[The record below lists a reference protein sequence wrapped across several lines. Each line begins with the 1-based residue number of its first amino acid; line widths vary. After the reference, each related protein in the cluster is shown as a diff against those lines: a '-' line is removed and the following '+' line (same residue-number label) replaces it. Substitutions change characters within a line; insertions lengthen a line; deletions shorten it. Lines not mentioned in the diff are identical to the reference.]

1 MSLTEKQQ
9 KRRREVIEDIIQKRP
24 TSNGCT
30 YTSEKYYDYDRNYE
44 RTKMIPSK
52 SFFGYDPAELV
63 SLELHNSGY
72 QLRESMYEIYEK
84 GHTQKMNRFDERICS
99 ALLKHIRNVGVPGL
113 YRVRT
118 SLSNLGFIYANNL
131 SEAQRV
137 ADVTYGFTI
146 AGKKNRWGDQ
156 VELAVGFH
164 RCGTVAELN
173 ASNESDVAR
182 LNEKIRD
189 AKESVE
195 RILGQISDHE
205 QDLIAIQMSE
215 LSQLSASFE
224 EDAA

>member
-9 KRRREVIEDIIQKRP
+9 KRRREVIEDIIKKRP
-24 TSNGCT
+24 VSNGCT

-72 QLRESMYEIYEK
+72 QLSESMYEIYDK
-84 GHTQKMNRFDERICS
+84 AITQKMNRFEERICS
-99 ALLKHIRNVGVPGL
+99 SLLKHIRNVGVTGL
-113 YRVRT
+113 YSVRT
-118 SLSNLGFIYANNL
+118 RLGNLGYIYANDL

-146 AGKKNRWGDQ
+146 AGKKDRWG
-156 VELAVGFH
+156 EPISLSVGFN
-164 RCGTVAELN
+164 RSGTIAELN
-173 ASNESDVAR
+173 SSNESDVAR
-182 LNEKIRD
+182 LNEKIRN
-189 AKESVE
+189 AKESIE
-195 RILGQISDHE
+195 TLKGQISDHE

-224 EDAA
+224 ESAA